1 MVEVAT
7 VEQPAV
13 LVEQRALLSTR
24 TITSV
29 CQVLRLVSQATIA
42 TRFHCSVYL
51 FEKTSVSSS
60 TTTSSNVSSTTT
72 TGASGSTSTTTTSG
86 AASAST
92 YTTSTSY
99 PSATATQPAYP
110 AADASSCGA
119 WELVDNVCCPN
130 YCLSNNE
137 SESCTSSCSGGC
149 GTPPSSMCK
158 SGTMCKNLADPKNF
172 HVLRRV

>member
-13 LVEQRALLSTR
+13 LAEQHALLSTR

-29 CQVLRLVSQATIA
+29 CQILRLVSRATIA
-42 TRFHCSVYL
+42 MRLHCGVYL

-60 TTTSSNVSSTTT
+60 TTSISTITGGSGTISTT
-72 TGASGSTSTTTTSG
+72 ATSG
-86 AASAST
+86 AASASI

-110 AADASSCGA
+110 AANASSCGA
-119 WELVDNVCCPN
+119 WELVDNVCCPY

-158 SGTMCKNLADPKNF
+158 SGTMCKHELT
-172 HVLRRV
+172 

>member
-13 LVEQRALLSTR
+13 LAEQHAQLSTR

-42 TRFHCSVYL
+42 TRFHCSVYS

-60 TTTSSNVSSTTT
+60 TTTSSKVSGTTT
-72 TGASGSTSTTTTSG
+72 TGASGTISTTTSG

-110 AADASSCGA
+110 AANASSCGA

-158 SGTMCKNLADPKNF
+158 SGTMCKSLPDPKSF
-172 HVLRRV
+172 HVPRRV